1 MYGESHRRKPKLV
14 FQSVTPCHQIDDA
27 AIQKSRSVLNHLQ
40 LFHDPEPGHYGDGN
54 EGYQRKTERAS
65 EQVAASRR
73 SSNFRQTNDQLSKKD
88 RNWEDRN
95 RKPEHENLS
104 YPAAGMFSLD
114 KADRQGL
121 TTVCL
126 SYYAQKINERLDVK
140 KIDISI
146 LIDIGFCL
154 KAGENSIDERLDVEK
169 IDYAVHVN
177 VAKQDGVD
185 GV

>member
-1 MYGESHRRKPKLV
+1 MTQNQVTMETATKATKEKPSGL
-14 FQSVTPCHQIDDA
+14 PN
-27 AIQKSRSVLNHLQ
+27 RSQ
-40 LFHDPEPGHYGDGN
+40 QAGDRQTSGKPMIN
-54 EGYQRKTERAS
+54 CQRKIATGKIATANQSTRIYRTS
-65 EQVAASRR
+65 SRHVLVGQSR
-73 SSNFRQTNDQLSKKD
+73 PPR
-88 RNWEDRN
+88 
-95 RKPEHENLS
+95 
-104 YPAAGMFSLD
+104 
-114 KADRQGL
+114 L